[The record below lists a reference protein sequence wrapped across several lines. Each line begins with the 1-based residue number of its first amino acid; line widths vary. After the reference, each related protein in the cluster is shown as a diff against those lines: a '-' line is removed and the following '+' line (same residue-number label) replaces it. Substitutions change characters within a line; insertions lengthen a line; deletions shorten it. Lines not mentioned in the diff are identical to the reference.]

1 MPAVAISPLIPRN
14 TIDHRLYDHTSIP
27 ATLEALFGLSPMT
40 QRDAMANSLT
50 PLLSLASPRGDAPAA
65 LPEPAHSGIGGCPPF
80 SCSGGG
86 AMAQSILA
94 QQTPVARPQDSI
106 DEGNLPGVL
115 QSALRSQLALAPER
129 RDEIIA
135 RFQTLKTREDAMA
148 YLDQVR
154 LKVDAAK
161 ASASSIAATKP

>member
-1 MPAVAISPLIPRN
+1 
-14 TIDHRLYDHTSIP
+14 
-27 ATLEALFGLSPMT
+27 
-40 QRDAMANSLT
+40 
-50 PLLSLASPRGDAPAA
+50 
-65 LPEPAHSGIGGCPPF
+65 
-80 SCSGGG
+80 
-86 AMAQSILA
+86 MAQSILA

-115 QSALRSQLALAPER
+115 QSALRSELALAPER

-161 ASASSIAATKP
+161 ASASSIATPKP